1 MITKDTIQPSSGHA
15 ADLTSQQALHEAL
28 DESLRY
34 DTYYPSGGLQLFSH
48 LPMVLGAL
56 TRLGAPPSALRR
68 QLDHW
73 RELSV
78 PARSLPAAV
87 PALDSVLP
95 DLLLSAHVDAFHA
108 AIRMAYALQ
117 SGHAGEQR
125 AALAAWLAKAPL
137 RSHDAQAR
145 PAGPSS
151 EFSEASEASRA
162 TAAAAAHP
170 GERIAPVTPRAHN
183 GLREV
188 LAAVR
193 ADPRLRMAAAGGTLI
208 VTRLQQAQALPAFSE
223 YQRVPQL
230 ALEDLAEAS
239 LAVYLA
245 THDFTALHLV
255 TGTHALREL
264 IEAAR
269 ARDLAL
275 DLPRILA
282 AFWSA
287 WLAAFIAIRRP
298 APAWDRV
305 HAGSASEADWEAALP
320 ALADT
325 VNDHR
330 IKLADAAREEWRHRG
345 WPGYVLCLE
354 ARRPARRRRRSP
366 RPARCGGRPPGR
378 RAAPRASPG
387 CPPANSA

>member
-15 ADLTSQQALHEAL
+15 GDLTPQQALHEAL
-28 DESLRY
+28 DESLQY
-34 DTYYPSGGLQLFSH
+34 DTYYPSGSLKLFSH

-73 RELSV
+73 RDLSV
-78 PARSLPAAV
+78 PARSSSVTVPTLDAVLPA
-87 PALDSVLP
+87 
-95 DLLLSAHVDAFHA
+95 LLLSAHVDAFHT
-108 AIRMAYALQ
+108 AIRLAYALQ
-117 SGHAGEQR
+117 SGHAGEER

-137 RSHDAQAR
+137 
-145 PAGPSS
+145 
-151 EFSEASEASRA
+151 ASRA
-162 TAAAAAHP
+162 LPAMPAEKATQTDQADRSSGTAPALPASA
-170 GERIAPVTPRAHN
+170 TPPASI

-188 LAAVR
+188 LADVR
-193 ADPRLRMAAAGGTLI
+193 ADPRLTMEAAGGTLI
-208 VTRLQQAQALPAFSE
+208 VTRLLQAQALPAFSE
-223 YQRVPQL
+223 YQRVPHL
-230 ALEDLAEAS
+230 SLDDLAEAS

-255 TGTHALREL
+255 TGTQALREL
-264 IEAAR
+264 IDVAQTR
-269 ARDLAL
+269 GLAL

-298 APAWDRV
+298 APAWDLV
-305 HAGSASEADWEAALP
+305 HAGSASEADWVAALP

-345 WPGYVLCLE
+345 WPGYALCL
-354 ARRPARRRRRSP
+354 APV
-366 RPARCGGRPPGR
+366 G
-378 RAAPRASPG
+378 AAQ
-387 CPPANSA
+387 